1 MSQIRY
7 RGACTIP
14 KDVPLHSILVGG
26 GVENTNVSMDKAKK
40 RYAIGRTNPS
50 DRYASS
56 SYHALP
62 WFNCVV
68 AQTSGTRFQIIAEIK

>member
-26 GVENTNVSMDKAKK
+26 VENTDVSMDKAKK
-40 RYAIGRTNPS
+40 RYAIGRTNPPTA
-50 DRYASS
+50 YASS

-68 AQTSGTRFQIIAEIK
+68 AQTSGTRFQIIAEIT